1 MPRLT
6 VNEYSQ
12 GFSDEVVIE
21 PNDFKGKTAVAE
33 TIVYKVPEGTVV
45 TAVGIHTV
53 TPFDGGSLTGVNI
66 DVGPTGTPQGYID
79 AADIGGGGD
88 TFEYS
93 NGDLLN
99 ASNESVYDFIG
110 SDGKINIL
118 VTPSGDGLANATEG
132 EVKVKLSL
140 VRLAD

>member
-1 MPRLT
+1 MSRFT
-6 VNEYSQ
+6 INEYPQ
-12 GFSDEVVIE
+12 GFSDEVVLK
-21 PNDFKGKTAVAE
+21 PNDFKSKTAAAE
-33 TIVYKVPEGTVV
+33 TIVYKVPAGTVV

-53 TPFDGGSLTGVNI
+53 TPFDGGSISGVSI

-79 AADIGGGGD
+79 AMDIGGGGD
-88 TFEYS
+88 PYEYS

-99 ASNESVYDFIG
+99 ASNESVYDMIG
-110 SDGKINIL
+110 NDGKINIK

-140 VRLAD
+140 VRITG